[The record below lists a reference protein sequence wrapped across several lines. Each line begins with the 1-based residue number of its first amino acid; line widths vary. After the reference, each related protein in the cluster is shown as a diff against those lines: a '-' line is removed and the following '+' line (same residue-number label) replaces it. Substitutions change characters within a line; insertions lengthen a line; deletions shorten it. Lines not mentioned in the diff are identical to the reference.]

1 MYGVKP
7 PSQTLT
13 IGRLASAAGVNLET
27 VRFYQRSGLI
37 HEPQRPQ
44 GGYRTYGSGDVQ
56 RIRFIKRAQTLG
68 FTLEEIATL
77 LQLDEATAC
86 SETRQLASRK
96 LGMVQAR
103 LEDLRKM
110 QSALAEM
117 IHQCDT
123 PQADGRCPIIT
134 ALTGD

>member
-7 PSQTLT
+7 PQQALT
-13 IGRLASAAGVNLET
+13 IGRLATAAGVNLET

-37 HEPQRPQ
+37 HEPERPPS
-44 GGYRTYGSGDVQ
+44 GYRSYGSADVQ

-77 LQLDEATAC
+77 LQLDEATVCA
-86 SETRQLASRK
+86 ETRQLASRK

-103 LEDLRKM
+103 LDDLVKM
-110 QSALAEM
+110 QSALTDM
-117 IHQCDT
+117 ILQCDT
-123 PQADGRCPIIT
+123 SQADARCPLID
-134 ALTGD
+134 ALAEG